1 MSETNSPNPTPSELE
16 NASQT
21 ESPKAKIA
29 IGSQRDV
36 VSAKSLAKPV
46 AVSRAESNPVNMQSA
61 NAADELV
68 AEPSEPLEAND
79 SVLTATPPAAQVEL
93 GLGDDLESEIAAALS
108 GVSMDN
114 IVSSVDAGSTE
125 LETQSRH
132 KAMVTRIE
140 NDNVFFSLKGRY
152 EGVASLRQF
161 KKAPELGDL
170 VEVIVK
176 SHNEEDGLYEVAV
189 PGAATDSGDW
199 ETLSK
204 GDIVEARVTG
214 SNTGG
219 LEVTINQLRGF
230 IPASQISRVRVEQF
244 GDYINQKLA
253 CVVTEINPARKKLV
267 LSHRAILDREYEET
281 RRQMLESI
289 QPGQEFDG
297 LVTRLMD
304 FGAFV
309 DIGGIEGLVHISK
322 LSWSHIK
329 HPKEV
334 VQVGQKIKVKVDN
347 VNGETGKISLTHRDT
362 VEHPWHD
369 IDTRFPV
376 NSVVRGTVTRLAQF
390 GAFVKIDHGIEGLV
404 HISEVAH
411 HRVMAVKNHV
421 KQGDEVEVKILNVDR
436 EAQKI
441 SLSIKATQAA
451 PEPKKRDKEETATE
465 LPSREAVGKKTD
477 QPLKGGTGRRFGGD
491 SFGLNL

>member
-1 MSETNSPNPTPSELE
+1 MSETNSPNSNPSESD
-16 NASQT
+16 NANPA

-46 AVSRAESNPVNMQSA
+46 AVARAESNPVNMQGAFSA
-61 NAADELV
+61 DDSETNAADAV
-68 AEPSEPLEAND
+68 GSTSAVTS
-79 SVLTATPPAAQVEL
+79 PAAQVEL
-93 GLGDDLESEIAAALS
+93 GLGDDIESEIAAALS
-108 GVSMDN
+108 GISMDN
-114 IVSSVDAGSTE
+114 IVSGVDDAGSTE
-125 LETQSRH
+125 LESQSRH

-161 KKAPELGDL
+161 KKPPVAGDL

-199 ETLSK
+199 GTLSK
-204 GDIVEARVTG
+204 GDVVEARVTG

-219 LEVTINQLRGF
+219 LEVAINQLRGF
-230 IPASQISRVRVEQF
+230 IPASQISRARVEQF
-244 GDYINQKLA
+244 GDYINQKLT

-281 RRQMLESI
+281 RRQMLETL

-309 DIGGIEGLVHISK
+309 DIGGVEGLVHVSK

-334 VQVGQKIKVKVDN
+334 VQVGQKIKVKIDSI
-347 VNGETGKISLTHRDT
+347 NGETGKISLTHRDT

-390 GAFVKIDHGIEGLV
+390 GAFVRLDHGIEGLV

-411 HRVMAVKNHV
+411 HRVMSVKNHV

-451 PEPKKRDKEETATE
+451 PEPKKKDKEETATE
-465 LPSREAVGKKTD
+465 LPAREAVGKKTD